1 MEMTDCTTT
10 RSSAAPAGLNLAEL
24 TANAR
29 NLIEADKI
37 ACLIRHKCKGLGLAE
52 KRTRGKEL
60 LAAVPQA
67 ARDAVVERLKAR
79 ASE

>member
-1 MEMTDCTTT
+1 MTG
-10 RSSAAPAGLNLAEL
+10 SWNLAL
-24 TANAR
+24 FPPADR
-29 NLIEADKI
+29 MLIEADKT
-37 ACLIRHKCKGLGLAE
+37 ACLIRHKCKGLGLEE

>member
-1 MEMTDCTTT
+1 MTASG
-10 RSSAAPAGLNLAEL
+10 RNGSHNLACL
-24 TANAR
+24 TRAER
-29 NLIEADKI
+29 DLIEADKI

-52 KRTRGKEL
+52 RRKLGQEM

-79 ASE
+79 AGR

>member
-1 MEMTDCTTT
+1 MALTARFMKK
-10 RSSAAPAGLNLAEL
+10 SFAGTAGWNLASL
-24 TANAR
+24 TADAR

-52 KRTRGKEL
+52 RRKLGQEM

>member
-1 MEMTDCTTT
+1 MTG
-10 RSSAAPAGLNLAEL
+10 SARNGSINLACL
-24 TANAR
+24 TRAER
-29 NLIEADKI
+29 DLIEADKT

-52 KRTRGKEL
+52 RRKLGQEM

-79 ASE
+79 AGR

>member
-1 MEMTDCTTT
+1 MTG
-10 RSSAAPAGLNLAEL
+10 SWNLAL
-24 TANAR
+24 FPPADR
-29 NLIEADKI
+29 MLIEADKN
-37 ACLIRHKCKGLGLAE
+37 ACLIRHKCRGLGLKE
-52 KRTRGKEL
+52 KRARGREL